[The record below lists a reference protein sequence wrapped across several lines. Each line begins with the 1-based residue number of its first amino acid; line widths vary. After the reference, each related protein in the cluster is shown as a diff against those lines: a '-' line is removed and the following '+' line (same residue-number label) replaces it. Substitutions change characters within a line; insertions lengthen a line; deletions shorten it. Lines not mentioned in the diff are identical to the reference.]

1 MAVEW
6 LIYMGSITIQ
16 DVARYARVSSATVSH
31 VFNKTR
37 YVSPEKVARVMEAA
51 KELNYIPNTYA
62 KSFRTGIVFLQQSL
76 KRWNPHFPS
85 TIIG

>member
-16 DVARYARVSSATVSH
+16 DVARYAHVSSATVSH

-37 YVSPEKVARVMEAA
+37 YVSPEKVVRVMEAA

-62 KSFRTGIVFLQQSL
+62 KS
-76 KRWNPHFPS
+76 NNH
-85 TIIG
+85 